1 MIKQKTLLL
10 LTIFQ
15 LSSCAYISFSDSLPL
30 MKAAIVGFENIP
42 VTIEEF
48 ENNKYSFIVAKF
60 DRGQEAR
67 MILSQI
73 NARGIETWVG
83 PKGVKI
89 FILNG
94 RVLKT
99 EGFDHDYE
107 VIDWTDLDMGSEQTN
122 LVILSKPKAMFK
134 RSLFLDLPQ
143 ETFIDFHF
151 EGSIETTVVQ
161 ENIYFH
167 ELSYRKQNFYW
178 FGNDGKIKRTRQFIN
193 PKLPQLTIDFFY
205 KY

>member
-48 ENNKYSFIVAKF
+48 ENNKYSFIVVKF

-107 VIDWTDLDMGSEQTN
+107 VIDWNDLDMGSEQTN

>member
-1 MIKQKTLLL
+1 
-10 LTIFQ
+10 
-15 LSSCAYISFSDSLPL
+15 

-60 DRGQEAR
+60 NRGQEAR

>member
-15 LSSCAYISFSDSLPL
+15 LSSCAYISFADSLPL

-60 DRGQEAR
+60 NRGQEAR

-134 RSLFLDLPQ
+134 RSLFRDLPQ

-178 FGNDGKIKRTRQFIN
+178 FGNDGKIKRTRQFVN

>member
-60 DRGQEAR
+60 NRGQEAR

>member
-15 LSSCAYISFSDSLPL
+15 LSSCAHISFSDSLPL

-122 LVILSKPKAMFK
+122 LVILSKPKAIFK